1 MSPRRT
7 AEDAAATRAALLA
20 AARLLFTAPGFA
32 AATLDDVARQ
42 AGVTR
47 GALYHHFAD
56 KESLFAAVFEDL
68 QAELAARTIRAAA
81 RATSRIDGLVRGC
94 LAFLD
99 ACLEPDVVRIML
111 ADSPA
116 VLGWD
121 AWREIDLRY
130 TLGLTIVAVRA
141 AMAAGEMVRASPE
154 AVADV
159 IAGALTQAGMVIGSS
174 EHPAAERRRFAIVV
188 RHVVEG
194 LAVDGQ
200 ADR

>member
-1 MSPRRT
+1 MTWRVRPASR
-7 AEDAAATRAALLA
+7 
-20 AARLLFTAPGFA
+20 G
-32 AATLDDVARQ
+32 
-42 AGVTR
+42 

-56 KESLFAAVFEDL
+56 KESLFAAVFEEI
-68 QAELAARTIRAAA
+68 QAELAVRSIAAA
-81 RATSRIDGLVRGC
+81 RRATSRVDGLVRGC

-116 VLGWD
+116 VLGWE

-141 AMAAGEMVRASPE
+141 AMDAGEMVRVSPE

-174 EHPAAERRRFAIVV
+174 PRPAAERRRFAIVM
-188 RHVVEG
+188 RHLVEG
-194 LAVDGQ
+194 LSAP
-200 ADR
+200 DR